1 MAKYQQ
7 GFPVNENGEIVV
19 SSGNGG
25 NTVSS
30 TLPIDHIPVDDT
42 TGGLKLANVAML
54 ATDAARKTN
63 AAKSIAAWHGIN
75 VVTVAGRQK

>member
-1 MAKYQQ
+1 MQETNKLSIDDTYL
-7 GFPVNENGEIVV
+7 VV
-19 SSGNGG
+19 RDNGG
-25 NTVSS
+25 QALVHT
-30 TLPIDHIPVDDT
+30 DT
-42 TGGLKLANVAML
+42 FAEQKGFAKL

>member
-19 SSGNGG
+19 SSGSG
-25 NTVSS
+25 SS
-30 TLPIDHIPVDDT
+30 NIVGTLPIDVLPVDGV

-54 ATDAARKTN
+54 ATD
-63 AAKSIAAWHGIN
+63 
-75 VVTVAGRQK
+75 